1 MKIFNYLN
9 LVGKEITTKEME
21 LVRGGTSDSGGT
33 CRANGCGA
41 NEKVM
46 ANKLMAN
53 FRSVNKDLIL
63 WLEFLISYWQLP
75 RNAILLVDIAVMEVY
90 MSKTLLLQSGKLI
103 WMFVNI

>member
-53 FRSVNKDLIL
+53 FRSVNKDLLTKIKNPNDSTSAR
-63 WLEFLISYWQLP
+63 IDSI
-75 RNAILLVDIAVMEVY
+75 R
-90 MSKTLLLQSGKLI
+90 
-103 WMFVNI
+103 

>member
-53 FRSVNKDLIL
+53 LRSVNKDLITKL
-63 WLEFLISYWQLP
+63 QNP
-75 RNAILLVDIAVMEVY
+75 NDITSAPID
-90 MSKTLLLQSGKLI
+90 SI
-103 WMFVNI
+103 R

>member
-46 ANKLMAN
+46 ANKLVTTQHPY
-53 FRSVNKDLIL
+53 RKLLVNK
-63 WLEFLISYWQLP
+63 
-75 RNAILLVDIAVMEVY
+75 A
-90 MSKTLLLQSGKLI
+90 
-103 WMFVNI
+103 

>member
-46 ANKLMAN
+46 GK
-53 FRSVNKDLIL
+53 FSI
-63 WLEFLISYWQLP
+63 
-75 RNAILLVDIAVMEVY
+75 EVQ
-90 MSKTLLLQSGKLI
+90 KFEGFQAL
-103 WMFVNI
+103 

>member
-33 CRANGCGA
+33 CRAN
-41 NEKVM
+41 EKVM

-53 FRSVNKDLIL
+53 LRSVNKDLIT
-63 WLEFLISYWQLP
+63 
-75 RNAILLVDIAVMEVY
+75 
-90 MSKTLLLQSGKLI
+90 KLQNPNDTTSAPI
-103 WMFVNI
+103 DSIR

>member
-41 NEKVM
+41 NK
-46 ANKLMAN
+46 K
-53 FRSVNKDLIL
+53 L
-63 WLEFLISYWQLP
+63 WLINLWQILEVLI
-75 RNAILLVDIAVMEVY
+75 RI
-90 MSKTLLLQSGKLI
+90 
-103 WMFVNI
+103 